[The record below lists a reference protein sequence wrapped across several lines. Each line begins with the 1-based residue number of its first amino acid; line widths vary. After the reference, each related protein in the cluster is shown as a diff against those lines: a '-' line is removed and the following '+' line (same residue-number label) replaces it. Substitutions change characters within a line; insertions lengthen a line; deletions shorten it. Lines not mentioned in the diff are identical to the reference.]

1 MPAAIQLGS
10 ATAAT
15 SGTYRFDKGD
25 GAVTANNNFTVNSGG
40 GAITVAADPLTLS
53 GAISGS
59 GALSKTGT
67 GSLSLTGNNG
77 YSGALTVSAGT
88 LQLNRTGGA
97 SLGSVDSITVNSTA
111 TLLISQSNQVNSA
124 TAEVTLSGGTIT
136 RASGVSEVFGNL
148 NLTAASFLNY
158 GTGSIGTLTFGTYTP
173 SALLTV
179 SNFADGNALKFG
191 TDIAS
196 FLPTG
201 GSLSNQ
207 YFAFNNGFS
216 YDANTFT
223 ITAIPEPSTYA
234 AAAGLLALFLWPARR
249 RLLKDA
255 KSILGLR
262 PAGRDRIEA
271 YRNA

>member
-1 MPAAIQLGS
+1 
-10 ATAAT
+10 
-15 SGTYRFDKGD
+15 
-25 GAVTANNNFTVNSGG
+25 
-40 GAITVAADPLTLS
+40 
-53 GAISGS
+53 
-59 GALSKTGT
+59 
-67 GSLSLTGNNG
+67 
-77 YSGALTVSAGT
+77 
-88 LQLNRTGGA
+88 
-97 SLGSVDSITVNSTA
+97 
-111 TLLISQSNQVNSA
+111 
-124 TAEVTLSGGTIT
+124 
-136 RASGVSEVFGNL
+136 VSEVFGNL

>member
-1 MPAAIQLGS
+1 M
-10 ATAAT
+10 
-15 SGTYRFDKGD
+15 
-25 GAVTANNNFTVNSGG
+25 
-40 GAITVAADPLTLS
+40 AADPLTLS

-111 TLLISQSNQVNSA
+111 TLLISATGQVNNDQV
-124 TAEVTLSGGTIT
+124 EVTLSGGTIT
-136 RASGVSEVFGNL
+136 RGTGVSEVFGNL
-148 NLTAASFLNY
+148 NVSAASFLNFGS
-158 GTGSIGTLTFGTYTP
+158 GTAGSIEFGTYTRDTG

-179 SNFADGNALKFG
+179 QNFFQGNSLVFSQNLVDLGYISASSTGSFNNGYFAFADGFN
-191 TDIAS
+191 T
-196 FLPTG
+196 TWN
-201 GSLSNQ
+201 GS
-207 YFAFNNGFS
+207 
-216 YDANTFT
+216 DTFT

-262 PAGRDRIEA
+262 PSGRDRIES
-271 YRNA
+271 YRA